1 MSGILPDLS
10 SQSVLSHNWLLL
22 FLFVHVLTSRERGA
36 FGGCGG
42 HIERQGEALGR
53 EDQLQTYQ
61 RRFGD
66 EEEDS
71 MTSTTDQNFILVQKL
86 VKSGLFPQNLPF
98 FSWLCFSDDLL
109 IEQCSMTIHQVFRV
123 EMEKNKEQNSSSN
136 SSGG

>member
-1 MSGILPDLS
+1 MTCPALT
-10 SQSVLSHNWLLL
+10 
-22 FLFVHVLTSRERGA
+22 FVGA
-36 FGGCGG
+36 GGG
-42 HIERQGEALGR
+42 HVERQGEALGR

-71 MTSTTDQNFILVQKL
+71 IPSTTDQNFILVQKS
-86 VKSGLFPQNLPF
+86 VKSRLFLQYLAF
-98 FSWLCFSDDLL
+98 FSWLCFCDDLL
-109 IEQCSMTIHQVFRV
+109 IEQCSMTIHQVFMV